1 LIPNACKDM
10 GNVKDPTTGRTY
22 TRFKLA
28 PGWAYHLVNGEWV
41 EEKVTPGGVSS
52 SVDTD
57 RIQTIRG
64 RACCI
69 FTVLGQDQFAQPITD
84 VVSPSQERVERRA
97 LKVERA
103 EARPPP
109 GVKPVTVGAPPMA
122 QVSHPV
128 EAESGPSKAALK
140 LAKMRAR
147 MAAKQ

>member
-1 LIPNACKDM
+1 MIPNACKDV
-10 GNVKDPTTGRTY
+10 GHVKDPTTGRTY

-41 EEKVTPGGVSS
+41 EEKVTPGGISS

-57 RIQTIRG
+57 RIQMIRG
-64 RACCI
+64 GACCV
-69 FTVLGQDQFAQPITD
+69 FTVLGQDQFAQPISD

-103 EARPPP
+103 EAKPPP
-109 GVKPVTVGAPPMA
+109 GVKPVIAVTPPA
-122 QVSHPV
+122 TPVSHPV
-128 EAESGPSKAALK
+128 EPEAGPSKAALK

-147 MAAKQ
+147 MAAK